1 MSAQN
6 SSLAPAV
13 GFTVAD
19 VARPGWTA
27 EILVSHFQ
35 GIGAERAGLRS
46 SDYSLRVLSHLDAM
60 VTERASEVLRSF
72 GIEMGLVEKV
82 TSSEPQDVRQA
93 MMAIESVM
101 WSLTT
106 EYPSFDAVYEMASD
120 SLTKQEL
127 NVLSALASTC
137 MERAFAISELYGI
150 DPGTGDWEYI
160 RDFLYRRDDAYGL
173 FEDLRRHADAMTTV
187 LEGLKEY
194 RSSPYEL
201 VRESVMDIL
210 GRSVWVGM
218 AMSGSDPRSSIPPT
232 SSIKMPL
239 AGVAG
244 SMSY

>member
-1 MSAQN
+1 MSSVN
-6 SSLAPAV
+6 SPSNCAV

-35 GIGAERAGLRS
+35 NIGAARGEVSS
-46 SDYSLRVLSHLDAM
+46 SDYALRVLSHLDAI
-60 VTERASEVLRSF
+60 VAERACEVLRSF
-72 GIEMGLVEKV
+72 GVEEGVIEKV
-82 TSSEPQDVRQA
+82 TSSEPADVRQA

-150 DPGTGDWEYI
+150 DPGTGDWDYI

-173 FEDLRRHADAMTTV
+173 FEDLRRHADAMTNL

-194 RSSPYEL
+194 RASPYEL

-218 AMSGSDPRSSIPPT
+218 AMSGSDPRSSISPT

-239 AGVAG
+239 AGSAG
-244 SMSY
+244 SMSC